1 MSRPVVIA
9 AEGRDGQVIIRLGR
23 DYWQMP
29 ATEAYEFGLAILRA
43 VSEADGVAKAL
54 LADLK
59 RPFTYTHRTDNLSY
73 FDKHLEGCHYN
84 PYRA

>member
-1 MSRPVVIA
+1 VSRPVVIA

-43 VSEADGVAKAL
+43 VSEADGVAKP
-54 LADLK
+54 
-59 RPFTYTHRTDNLSY
+59 RGYT
-73 FDKHLEGCHYN
+73 EGAIVSTSAI
-84 PYRA
+84 RGSLDGIE